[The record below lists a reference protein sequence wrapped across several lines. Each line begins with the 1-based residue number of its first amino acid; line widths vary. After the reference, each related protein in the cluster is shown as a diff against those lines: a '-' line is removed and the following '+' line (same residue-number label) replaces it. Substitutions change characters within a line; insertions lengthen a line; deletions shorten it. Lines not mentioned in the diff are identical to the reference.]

1 MATVAGTSQNQTAF
15 NWYDN
20 HRIGDFPAR
29 KVDCQRLPRN
39 QPSEIS
45 SSVDK
50 SLAIVSGFSSPTAAP
65 SQLVVMVIWCMDSP
79 AMGTVTDSEFRF
91 NQHAIRLWG
100 FYLFWV
106 TFHGDFKI
114 VQAGPHAYFKRVRSQ
129 NMGES
134 AREILRRAS
143 IGSSILMAN
152 ATLHL
157 KTAQTNLASP
167 FSSTQFYHLG
177 LFKRVIVCNFW
188 VYHFLT
194 NRKLDFGWFRAS
206 TRIFV
211 TLKMASWRVPTV
223 FCNAGGFRIPDT
235 SDFS

>member
-1 MATVAGTSQNQTAF
+1 MTIIELEIFQQEKWIVRGYPEISLQKSAARSTSHLQSSRVSVPQRRPPRNSWWW
-15 NWYDN
+15 WYDAWI
-20 HRIGDFPAR
+20 HRQWELWRIQNLDSINTPS
-29 KVDCQRLPRN
+29 DCG
-39 QPSEIS
+39 
-45 SSVDK
+45 
-50 SLAIVSGFSSPTAAP
+50 VSIF
-65 SQLVVMVIWCMDSP
+65 
-79 AMGTVTDSEFRF
+79 
-91 NQHAIRLWG
+91 
-100 FYLFWV
+100 FWV

-211 TLKMASWRVPTV
+211 T
-223 FCNAGGFRIPDT
+223 
-235 SDFS
+235 

>member
-1 MATVAGTSQNQTAF
+1 MTIIELEIFQQEKWIVRGYPEISLQKSAARSTSHLQSSRVSVPQRRPPRNSWWW
-15 NWYDN
+15 WYDAWI
-20 HRIGDFPAR
+20 HR
-29 KVDCQRLPRN
+29 
-39 QPSEIS
+39 QPI
-45 SSVDK
+45 
-50 SLAIVSGFSSPTAAP
+50 
-65 SQLVVMVIWCMDSP
+65 
-79 AMGTVTDSEFRF
+79 GTVTDSEFRF

-167 FSSTQFYHLG
+167 FSSIYPILPFGTIQT
-177 LFKRVIVCNFW
+177 CNC
-188 VYHFLT
+188 
-194 NRKLDFGWFRAS
+194 
-206 TRIFV
+206 
-211 TLKMASWRVPTV
+211 M
-223 FCNAGGFRIPDT
+223 
-235 SDFS
+235 